1 MDSIPKFI
9 ENKNNRDQIQYL
21 IPQLEPILKDTYG
34 TIVYQEQVMAIV
46 REVAGYS
53 FGRADLVRR
62 AMSKKKHDV
71 MEHEK
76 DVFINGSLNADGSVD
91 VEGCVRRGI
100 PAEIGEQIWA
110 EMADFASYAFNRAHA
125 ACYAVMAYR
134 HRIYALLLSPRV
146 L

>member
-9 ENKNNRDQIQYL
+9 ENKNNKDQIQYL

-91 VEGCVRRGI
+91 VEAFLLKLESRSGQKWLILLRMHLTVHTLPVTLLWRIAPHLCAAII
-100 PAEIGEQIWA
+100 PT
-110 EMADFASYAFNRAHA
+110 SSLVH
-125 ACYAVMAYR
+125 C
-134 HRIYALLLSPRV
+134 
-146 L
+146 

>member
-9 ENKNNRDQIQYL
+9 ENKNNKDQIQYL

-100 PAEIGEQIWA
+100 PALH
-110 EMADFASYAFNRAHA
+110 S
-125 ACYAVMAYR
+125 C
-134 HRIYALLLSPRV
+134 
-146 L
+146 